1 MFSEEI
7 NKLSS
12 AAEKKVKFLKEGR
25 IKYITASA
33 LAGIYVG
40 FGILLIFTI
49 GGLLSTA
56 NSPATKIVM
65 GLSFGIA
72 LSLVL
77 MAGSELFTGNNMIM
91 TVGVLEKKTS
101 WVDLAKIW
109 IYSYVGN
116 FIGSIL
122 LSFLFVKGG
131 LAKGGTAEFILKTAE
146 AKMNAPF
153 DELFFKGILC
163 NMLVCLAIW
172 CFFKLKEEVA
182 KLIMVFWCL
191 FAFITSGYE
200 HSIANMTLLSTALM
214 IPHEAKVSML
224 GLVNN
229 LTAVSLGN
237 IVGGALFIGAA
248 YWYISKH
255 K

>member
-1 MFSEEI
+1 ML
-7 NKLSS
+7 KLDL
-12 AAEKKVKFLKEGR
+12 LKG
-25 IKYITASA
+25 A
-33 LAGIYVG
+33 
-40 FGILLIFTI
+40 
-49 GGLLSTA
+49 
-56 NSPATKIVM
+56 
-65 GLSFGIA
+65 
-72 LSLVL
+72 
-77 MAGSELFTGNNMIM
+77 
-91 TVGVLEKKTS
+91 
-101 WVDLAKIW
+101 
-109 IYSYVGN
+109 
-116 FIGSIL
+116 
-122 LSFLFVKGG
+122 
-131 LAKGGTAEFILKTAE
+131 TAEFILKTAG

-214 IPHEAKVSML
+214 IPHEATVSIA

-229 LTAVSLGN
+229 LAAASLGN
-237 IVGGALFIGAA
+237 IVGGALFIGTA